1 MGPSEAIWGHL
12 GPSGAI
18 WGDVEPSWELWGHLM
33 PYGAI
38 WGHLGLSGAMLGH
51 LEPSGGSG
59 AVWGHL
65 GQSGAMWATTLFS
78 AAFWHCKNHFGETI
92 VDNGPL
98 ATSPLSSIAFGKVSI
113 SLGGHFWEPIVEN
126 RPLATSPLF
135 NSFWK
140 GWGANCRE
148 QAISNQSLLSG
159 FLAL

>member
-1 MGPSEAIWGHL
+1 M
-12 GPSGAI
+12 
-18 WGDVEPSWELWGHLM
+18 EPSWELWGHLM
-33 PYGAI
+33 PFGAIWGYLEPCWAIWNHLGDLGPFGAI
-38 WGHLGLSGAMLGH
+38 WGHLGPCG
-51 LEPSGGSG
+51 
-59 AVWGHL
+59 
-65 GQSGAMWATTLFS
+65 ATTLFS
-78 AAFWHCKNHFGETI
+78 AAFWHCKGHFGEPI
-92 VDNGPL
+92 VENGPL
-98 ATSPLSSIAFGKVSI
+98 ATSPLSSIAFGKVLI